1 MDFLGGSL
9 TGRRHRLLFEN
20 TGNVNSAK
28 YGTFNISVLGAGFC
42 HTRAGVRGGTAPL
55 MGGAA
60 KPCMG
65 GVGEVE
71 GWGKTEEEQDE
82 AQPSILTLKNGRPG
96 AFNDPCVSDTGG
108 GSR

>member
-1 MDFLGGSL
+1 M
-9 TGRRHRLLFEN
+9 RC
-20 TGNVNSAK
+20 
-28 YGTFNISVLGAGFC
+28 GA
-42 HTRAGVRGGTAPL
+42 APL

-71 GWGKTEEEQDE
+71 GWGKTEEEEE

-96 AFNDPCVSDTGG
+96 AFNDPCVSDTGEG
-108 GSR
+108 ADDTGYRSPQYTHKQHPYLCQHFFPFVSHIKQNNFYYYS